1 MSKRLFRSKSDK
13 ILCGV
18 CGGIG
23 EYLGVDP
30 NIIRLITVA
39 LFVINPLLIFILY
52 IVACFILPEG
62 YRSKELSEESL
73 KSLDL
78 RRILN
83 EVAKSKYLRSVLL
96 ILSFVLV
103 IIGLIAIVVSL
114 LKPVITL
121 TLWSQPL
128 GFVLSLSYGIALII
142 AGIAL
147 VIIAQ
152 RLP

>member
-1 MSKRLFRSKSDK
+1 MSKRLFRSKDDK

-39 LFVINPLLIFILY
+39 LFVINPLLVFLIYL
-52 IVACFILPEG
+52 VACFILPEG
-62 YRSKELSEESL
+62 KGLSEGTS

-96 ILSFVLV
+96 ILSFILV
-103 IIGLIAIVVSL
+103 IVGLIAIVVSL